1 MAKGIERGDV
11 VAVEGHHRRRT
22 TPATRPD
29 EPRSATPPPH
39 FIGPLPPP
47 VDGQAVVTEF
57 LLHALQRR
65 GIAPTVVDIGPA
77 GRDGWRALVRRMT
90 GFGEAVSRLAAD
102 IPWRRRRL
110 TYLSLNANRGMLVT
124 AGMAALAQAAG
135 HRIIIHHHTSAHLER
150 RWWTMVAVCLAAGRD
165 AVHVCICE
173 VMSARLRALYGGRVH
188 DVRLLSNIVTVSAAG
203 AVAGRSA
210 DDTIVLGHLSNLSFD
225 KGLARAIE
233 TLRALRERNLA
244 ARLVLAGPCRSREI
258 EAYVAASLGEL
269 APHLEY
275 RGPIYGDDKPAFFA
289 DIDVFV
295 FPTSYANET
304 QGIVNLEALAHG
316 VPTVAYGRC
325 CIAGDIGDEGGLAV
339 PPEEAFAPRAAA
351 WIAAE
356 LATPAQRRA
365 RRLAARRRYDRL
377 HDEAEGELNAL
388 LELLTT
394 PPAPVEG

>member
-65 GIAPTVVDIGPA
+65 GIAPAVVDIGPG
-77 GRDGWRALVRRMT
+77 GRHGWRALVRRMT
-90 GFGEAVSRLAAD
+90 GFGEAVRRLAAD

-316 VPTVAYGRC
+316 VPVVAYARC
-325 CIAGDIGDEGGLAV
+325 CISEDIDADAGLAV
-339 PPEEAFAPRAAA
+339 PLDAEFAAHAAA
-351 WIAAE
+351 WIAAACGE
-356 LATPAQRRA
+356 PAARLERGARA
-365 RRLAARRRYDRL
+365 RARFETLHRAAAAELDRL
-377 HDEAEGELNAL
+377 LARLDGTA
-388 LELLTT
+388 
-394 PPAPVEG
+394 PPG